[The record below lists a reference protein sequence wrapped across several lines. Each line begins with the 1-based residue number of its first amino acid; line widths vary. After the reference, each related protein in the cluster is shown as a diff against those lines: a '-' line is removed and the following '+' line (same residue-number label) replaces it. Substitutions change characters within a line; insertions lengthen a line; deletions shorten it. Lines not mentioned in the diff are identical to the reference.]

1 MPYLWYDKEKRYAR
15 VFANMSL
22 GYGKYYRHQWL
33 KKVKPD
39 IGHLDLKPEVD
50 EVIEWV

>member
-1 MPYLWYDKEKRYAR
+1 MPYLWYDKEQKHAM

-22 GYGKYYRHQWL
+22 GYGEYYRHQWL
-33 KKVKPD
+33 KDVKSAYGP
-39 IGHLDLKPEVD
+39 DLKPEPD